1 MDLFDKDKHFAHLVP
16 LKALRDALLRNAIA
30 AVAAKQLGRV
40 KGHKLFGANQCQK
53 PAMVRYY
60 SGVGRCESAFADI
73 RRWRSSSPLLRSIG
87 STKLPITTTKLLPA
101 RAHIS
106 LHFLVI
112 LPDQTA
118 LMRLLRP

>member
-53 PAMVRYY
+53 PAMVRHGSPPRRYK
-60 SGVGRCESAFADI
+60 RLFADI
-73 RRWRSSSPLLRSIG
+73 YPDGGHRVRVRDQLVLQSCQLL
-87 STKLPITTTKLLPA
+87 
-101 RAHIS
+101 
-106 LHFLVI
+106 
-112 LPDQTA
+112 
-118 LMRLLRP
+118 